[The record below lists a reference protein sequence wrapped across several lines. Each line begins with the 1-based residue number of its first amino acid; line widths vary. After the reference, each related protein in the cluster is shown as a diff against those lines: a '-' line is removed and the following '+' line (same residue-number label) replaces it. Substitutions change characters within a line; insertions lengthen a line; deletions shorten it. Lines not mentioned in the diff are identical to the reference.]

1 MYWTQGFPCDSVS
14 KESVCNTGDPGLIP
28 GLGRSLEKEM
38 ATHFSILAWRIPWAE
53 EPGRLQS
60 IGPQESDMTEWLNYH
75 HIEKTSL
82 PLFFMWCMMWFLLWY
97 LRSTPEWKWTLFLS
111 PQCPFLFFWQQ
122 AWFSS
127 WILCSRGLWSGWG
140 FPNTLSQGGG
150 KDTGLNQ
157 PVIVL
162 FPGA

>member
-1 MYWTQGFPCDSVS
+1 MQETRFDAWVG
-14 KESVCNTGDPGLIP
+14 KIP
-28 GLGRSLEKEM
+28 GEGNGNTLQYSCLENPMDRGTWQRNHRAARVGHDWATKLPPYWIKLHFLSSLS
-38 ATHFSILAWRIPWAE
+38 T
-53 EPGRLQS
+53 
-60 IGPQESDMTEWLNYH
+60 
-75 HIEKTSL
+75 
-82 PLFFMWCMMWFLLWY
+82 FMWCVIWFLLWY

-127 WILCSRGLWSGWG
+127 WILCSWGLWSGWG

-157 PVIVL
+157 PVIVC
-162 FPGA
+162 FRWPNWFRGAMCSEPFQSQ